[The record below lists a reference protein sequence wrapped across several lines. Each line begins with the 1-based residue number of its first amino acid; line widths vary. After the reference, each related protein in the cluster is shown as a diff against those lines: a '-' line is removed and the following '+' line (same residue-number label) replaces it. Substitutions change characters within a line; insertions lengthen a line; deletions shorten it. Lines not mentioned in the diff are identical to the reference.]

1 MSKSH
6 KRSTKRGGRRHHRK
20 TAKRGGSML
29 SAAALPLALLG
40 LNTMFGKKSS
50 SKARKSRKSRKSRM

>member
-50 SKARKSRKSRKSRM
+50 KSRKSRKSRRM

>member
-1 MSKSH
+1 MVKSH
-6 KRSTKRGGRRHHRK
+6 TKRHSRRHRRK

-40 LNTMFGKKSS
+40 LNSMFGKKSS
-50 SKARKSRKSRKSRM
+50 SKARKSRKSRKSRRM